1 MKSSYSKEIKI
12 GVAAIV
18 CLVLL
23 YVGIEFL
30 KGVNIFKPGN
40 YYIVKYENVTGLSI
54 SAPVTINGYKVGLV
68 RDITY
73 DAESTDG
80 TMIVELNLNKNIKIP
95 KGSVALLASDLL
107 GTASI
112 QLQLNSAPNPTEYY
126 PVGAQLPGN
135 SVSGFMGE
143 LDSKIMPAINMILP
157 KIDTLIANLNSITG
171 NPALMNSIK
180 RIEPI
185 MENLEATTASLN
197 KMMKNQVPQTLNNVN
212 TITQNVNMI
221 TSDLAEV
228 SSNLKQLPLD
238 STMQNLNSTLE
249 NVNYITGQLKGKDS
263 SIGLLLN
270 DKGLYDN
277 INGTIKDLDSIM
289 IDIRHN
295 PKKYV
300 NFKLF

>member
-1 MKSSYSKEIKI
+1 MKNSYSKEIKI
-12 GVAAIV
+12 GLAAIV

-40 YYIVKYENVTGLSI
+40 YYTVKYGDVTGLSI

-68 RDITY
+68 REISY
-73 DAESTDG
+73 DAESTEEN
-80 TMIVELNLNKNIKIP
+80 MIVELNLDRNIKLP
-95 KGSVALLASDLL
+95 VGSVAVLGSDLL

-112 QLQLNSAPNPTEYY
+112 QLQLNRTETNEYY
-126 PVGAQLPGN
+126 SVGSVIPGKVAQGL
-135 SVSGFMGE
+135 MGD
-143 LDSKIMPAINMILP
+143 LDSKIMPAINTILP

-171 NPALMNSIK
+171 NPALINSIN
-180 RIEPI
+180 RLEPI
-185 MENLEATTASLN
+185 MANLEATTSSLN
-197 KMMKNQVPQTLNNVN
+197 KMMKNQVPLTLKNVN
-212 TITQNVNMI
+212 TITENVNMI

-270 DKGLYDN
+270 DTGLYDN

-289 IDIRHN
+289 IDLRHN